1 MKAFE
6 LKYRLKLPRPRA
18 EVFEFFAEPL
28 NLEKITPPWL
38 RFEIMTPMLMGLK
51 RDSQIDYRLR
61 LHGIPL
67 RWKSEIT
74 VWSPPNRF
82 TDQQISGPFRLWV
95 HDHIFHEIPGGTLVT
110 DEVLYAPP
118 FGALANRLL
127 VDRDL
132 KAIFKYRQE
141 KLEER
146 FGKWEDGAA
155 EPQVT

>member
-6 LKYRLKLPRPRA
+6 LKYTQKIPRPRT

-38 RFEIMTPMLMGLK
+38 HFEILTPMLMGLK

-74 VWSPPNRF
+74 LWSPPSRF
-82 TDQQISGPFRLWV
+82 ADQQISGPFRLWI
-95 HDHIFHEIPGGTLVT
+95 HEHIFNEIPGGTLVT
-110 DEVLYAPP
+110 DEVVYAPP

-141 KLEER
+141 KLEEILGR
-146 FGKWEDGAA
+146 WTDGA
-155 EPQVT
+155 EP

>member
-1 MKAFE
+1 MKVYE
-6 LKYRLKLPRPRA
+6 LKYRLELPRPRA
-18 EVFEFFAEPL
+18 EVFDFFSDPH

-38 RFEIMTPMLMGLK
+38 HFEIMTPMLMGLR
-51 RDSQIDYRLR
+51 RDASIDYRLR

-74 VWSPPNRF
+74 AWEPPKRF
-82 TDQQISGPFRLWV
+82 IDQQMSGPFRLWI
-95 HDHIFHEIPGGTLVT
+95 HEHHFHEIPGGTLVT

-141 KLEER
+141 RLLEL
-146 FGKWEDGAA
+146 FGGGPPRDS
-155 EPQVT
+155 